1 MSFKHKIETAISKA
15 GTKLA
20 LLSAK
25 LITALD
31 YGDDNKIPNLE
42 HDMKL
47 LTMIK
52 RQLAYYVSYNYT
64 NDLKPYKTEYGKSI
78 SGDLIGLCSDGL
90 LNISENSAL
99 SSGLNR
105 VYHTYFNESTGKM
118 VVVLYGY
125 KRTNTP
131 SLYLNYL
138 SFYEIDVDTNI
149 IQKVSGNIYTHTS
162 TSAFSPDGIVYSSYS
177 DKYYLFAG
185 GTLVSVDGDY
195 QNALVEISNQSGR
208 SWVSGDVNN
217 EDKKLYL
224 IDSLGYRVDIYN
236 METKVL
242 ETPISVSATPHV
254 CKYVPE
260 YKKLFVCGTHNLDI
274 INTISRAVANL
285 SNDSTKQRLSPKIN
299 SEGKVVIIRN
309 ETGTNSTY
317 LEVRNPMTGAFISE
331 ILLSTTVSSVTA
343 TTAGFSIDKNDNIY
357 LYTTNLTN
365 SLTVYNSLGD
375 LQLSKSVITSFW
387 NNTFRTNHNGF
398 NLSNNTLYLPKNTG
412 GSDTLVYAYKFE
424 YDCDDRVSLVPDPCV
439 TLTEEEVCDFIKKID
454 VISAR

>member
-31 YGDDNKIPNLE
+31 YGDEHKIPNLE

-78 SGDLIGLCSDGL
+78 SGDLIDICSNDL
-90 LNISENSAL
+90 LKVSANNFIVG
-99 SSGLNR
+99 SR
-105 VYHTYFNESTGKM
+105 VYHTYFNSENGKM
-118 VVVLYGY
+118 VVMLYGN
-125 KRTNTP
+125 KITGTP
-131 SLYLNYL
+131 TVYLNYVA
-138 SFYEIDVDTNI
+138 FYEIDPTTNI
-149 IQKVSGNIYTHTS
+149 ITKESGNIYTHTS
-162 TSAFSPDGIVYSSYS
+162 SSSFSPDGFVYSSYNNR
-177 DKYYLFAG
+177 YYIFAG
-185 GTLVSVDGDY
+185 GTLVSVNSNYEDV
-195 QNALVEISNQSGR
+195 LVNLSGTSGR
-208 SWVSGDVNN
+208 SWISGDANN
-217 EDKKLYL
+217 EDKELYL
-224 IDSLGYRVDIYN
+224 IDSLGNRLDIYN
-236 METKVL
+236 L
-242 ETPISVSATPHV
+242 ETGVLDTPVSLTATPRV

-274 INTISRAVANL
+274 INTISRAVTNL

>member
-25 LITALD
+25 LITALE
-31 YGDDNKIPNLE
+31 YGDEHKIPNLE

-64 NDLKPYKTEYGKSI
+64 NDLRPYKTEYGKSI
-78 SGDLIGLCSDGL
+78 SRDLIDICSNDL
-90 LNISENSAL
+90 LKVSANNSIVG
-99 SSGLNR
+99 SR
-105 VYHTYFNESTGKM
+105 VYHTYFNSENGKM
-118 VVVLYGY
+118 VVMLYGN
-125 KRTNTP
+125 KNTGTP
-131 SLYLNYL
+131 TVYLNYVA
-138 SFYEIDVDTNI
+138 FYEIDPTTNI
-149 IQKVSGNIYTHTS
+149 ITKESGNIYTHTS
-162 TSAFSPDGIVYSSYS
+162 SSSFSTDGFVYSRYNNR
-177 DKYYLFAG
+177 YYIFSG
-185 GTLVSVDGDY
+185 GTLVSVNSNYEDV
-195 QNALVEISNQSGR
+195 LVNLSGTSGR
-208 SWVSGDVNN
+208 SWISGDVNN
-217 EDKKLYL
+217 EDKELYL
-224 IDSLGYRVDIYN
+224 IDSLGYRLDIYN
-236 METKVL
+236 L
-242 ETPISVSATPHV
+242 ETGVLDTPVSLTATPRV

-274 INTISRAVANL
+274 INTISRAVTNL

-365 SLTVYNSLGD
+365 SLTVYNSSGD

-398 NLSNNTLYLPKNTG
+398 NLSNNTLYLPKNTF